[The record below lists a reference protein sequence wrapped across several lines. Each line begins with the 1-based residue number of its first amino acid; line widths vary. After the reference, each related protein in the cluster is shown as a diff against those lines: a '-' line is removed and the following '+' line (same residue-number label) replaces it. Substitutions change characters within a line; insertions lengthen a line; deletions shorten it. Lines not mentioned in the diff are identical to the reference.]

1 MKDQNYPVAD
11 VSKEM
16 LDKIQNYEKELKKES
31 NEEIILIAYQKERS

>member
-31 NEEIILIAYQKERS
+31 NEDIILIAYQQERN

>member
-16 LDKIQNYEKELKKES
+16 LDKIQYYEKELKKES
-31 NEEIILIAYQKERS
+31 NEDIILIAYQKERS